1 MINSPLFLNM
11 FLDAHFENIFFLRKS
26 GKCSQSSHKMVDF
39 GGEGRDFVE
48 IPMVVRKILHKW
60 QNVQK
65 MCHKFGCDF
74 SSLRLFEQIRMF

>member
-39 GGEGRDFVE
+39 GGGGEGLRRNSYGGKKNLAQMAKC
-48 IPMVVRKILHKW
+48 PK
-60 QNVQK
+60 NV
-65 MCHKFGCDF
+65 
-74 SSLRLFEQIRMF
+74 SQIRL